1 MNRLFETHI
10 KKVERTDVGFVRNL
24 MNEID
29 WNARLIGLKGAR
41 GVGKTTLLLQR
52 CKLYHKLD
60 GSSLYVSVD
69 NIWFSEHKLYDFA
82 SDFAKKG
89 GRYLFLDE
97 VHKYP
102 NWSQELKNIY
112 DDFPELNIVFTG
124 SSLLEII
131 NAKAD
136 LSRRAVVYE
145 MQGFS
150 FREYLNMT
158 LKLNLQSYSLYEILE
173 NHIMIA
179 QNVLKE
185 VKVLKYF
192 EHYLM
197 YGYYPYY
204 NELPD
209 LYYSRVNE
217 VVNLIIETEIPLLRS
232 VDIAYT
238 RKIKQLLL
246 IISESAPFVPNVSKL
261 SERIG
266 ITRNALL
273 SYLNALN
280 ESRLIISAHK
290 SSGGISVLQKPDKI
304 YLENPNLMYALSDSN
319 VNMGNV
325 RETFFANQLQ
335 YKYKIN
341 VSEHSDFYVDNQY
354 TFEIGGK
361 DKGKK
366 QINAISDSYVVSDD
380 IEYGFNE
387 KIPLWLFGFLY

>member
-192 EHYLM
+192 EHYLK

-280 ESRLIISAHK
+280 ESCLIISAHK

>member
-69 NIWFSEHKLYDFA
+69 NIWFSDHKLYDFA

-179 QNVLKE
+179 QNILKE

-192 EHYLM
+192 EHYLK

-246 IISESAPFVPNVSKL
+246 IISESAPFVPNISKL

-266 ITRNALL
+266 ITRIALL

-280 ESRLIISAHK
+280 ESRLIIAAHK

-304 YLENPNLMYALSDSN
+304 YLENPNLMYALSDFN
-319 VNMGNV
+319 VNIGNV

-341 VSEHSDFYVDNQY
+341 VSEHSDFYVDDQY

-361 DKGKK
+361 NKGKK
-366 QINAISDSYVVSDD
+366 QVNNLLDSYIVSDD
-380 IEYGFNE
+380 IEYGFNK

>member
-192 EHYLM
+192 EHYLK

-341 VSEHSDFYVDNQY
+341 VSERSDFYVDNQY

>member
-1 MNRLFETHI
+1 MNRLFETYI

-102 NWSQELKNIY
+102 TWSQELKNIY
-112 DDFPELNIVFTG
+112 DDFPELNVVFTG

-150 FREYLNMT
+150 FREYLNMS
-158 LKLNLQSYSLYEILE
+158 LKINLQSYSLNEILE

-179 QNVLKE
+179 QNILKE

-192 EHYLM
+192 EHYLK

-246 IISESAPFVPNVSKL
+246 IISESAPFVPNISKL

-266 ITRNALL
+266 ITRIALL

-280 ESRLIISAHK
+280 ESRLIIAAHK

-304 YLENPNLMYALSDSN
+304 YLENPNLMYALSDFN
-319 VNMGNV
+319 VNIGNV

-335 YKYKIN
+335 YKYKVN
-341 VSEHSDFYVDNQY
+341 VSEHSDFYVDDQY

-361 DKGKK
+361 NKGKK
-366 QINAISDSYVVSDD
+366 QINNLLDSYIVSDD
-380 IEYGFNE
+380 IEYGFNK

>member
-158 LKLNLQSYSLYEILE
+158 LKLNLQSYSLKEILE

-192 EHYLM
+192 EHYLK

>member
-1 MNRLFETHI
+1 MNRLFETYI

-24 MNEID
+24 MDEID

-112 DDFPELNIVFTG
+112 DDFPELNVVFTG

-150 FREYLNMT
+150 FREYLNMS
-158 LKLNLQSYSLYEILE
+158 LKINLQSYSLNEILE

-179 QNVLKE
+179 QNILKE

-192 EHYLM
+192 EHYLK

-232 VDIAYT
+232 VDMAYT

-246 IISESAPFVPNVSKL
+246 IISESAPFVPNISKL

-304 YLENPNLMYALSDSN
+304 YLENPNLMYALSDFN
-319 VNMGNV
+319 VNIGNV

-366 QINAISDSYVVSDD
+366 QINTLSNSYIVSDD

>member
-29 WNARLIGLKGAR
+29 WSARLIGLKGAR

-192 EHYLM
+192 EHYLK

>member
-1 MNRLFETHI
+1 MNRLFETYI

-24 MNEID
+24 MDEID

-112 DDFPELNIVFTG
+112 DDFPELNVVFTG

-150 FREYLNMT
+150 FREYLNMS
-158 LKLNLQSYSLYEILE
+158 LKINLQSYSLNEILE

-192 EHYLM
+192 EHYLKC
-197 YGYYPYY
+197 GYYPYY

-232 VDIAYT
+232 VDMAYT

-246 IISESAPFVPNVSKL
+246 IISESAPFVPNISKL

-304 YLENPNLMYALSDSN
+304 YLENPNLMYALSDFN
-319 VNMGNV
+319 VNIGNV

-335 YKYKIN
+335 YKYKVN

-366 QINAISDSYVVSDD
+366 QINTLSNSYIVSDD

>member
-192 EHYLM
+192 EHYLK

>member
-1 MNRLFETHI
+1 
-10 KKVERTDVGFVRNL
+10 
-24 MNEID
+24 
-29 WNARLIGLKGAR
+29 
-41 GVGKTTLLLQR
+41 
-52 CKLYHKLD
+52 
-60 GSSLYVSVD
+60 
-69 NIWFSEHKLYDFA
+69 
-82 SDFAKKG
+82 
-89 GRYLFLDE
+89 
-97 VHKYP
+97 
-102 NWSQELKNIY
+102 
-112 DDFPELNIVFTG
+112 
-124 SSLLEII
+124 
-131 NAKAD
+131 
-136 LSRRAVVYE
+136 
-145 MQGFS
+145 
-150 FREYLNMT
+150 
-158 LKLNLQSYSLYEILE
+158 
-173 NHIMIA
+173 MIA
-179 QNVLKE
+179 QNILKE

-192 EHYLM
+192 EHYLK

-246 IISESAPFVPNVSKL
+246 IISESAPFVPNISKL

-266 ITRNALL
+266 ITRIALL

-280 ESRLIISAHK
+280 ESRLIIAAHK

-304 YLENPNLMYALSDSN
+304 YLENPNLMYALSDFN
-319 VNMGNV
+319 VNIGNV

-341 VSEHSDFYVDNQY
+341 VSEHSDFYVDDQY

-361 DKGKK
+361 NKGKK
-366 QINAISDSYVVSDD
+366 QVNNLLDSYIVSDD
-380 IEYGFNE
+380 IEYGFNK

>member
-1 MNRLFETHI
+1 MNRLFETYI

-112 DDFPELNIVFTG
+112 DDFPELNVVFTG

-150 FREYLNMT
+150 FREYLNMS
-158 LKLNLQSYSLYEILE
+158 LKINLQSYSLNEILE

-179 QNVLKE
+179 QNILKE

-192 EHYLM
+192 EHYLK

-246 IISESAPFVPNVSKL
+246 IISESAPFVPNISKL

-266 ITRNALL
+266 ITRIALL

-280 ESRLIISAHK
+280 ESRLIIAAHK

-304 YLENPNLMYALSDSN
+304 YLENPNLMYALSDFN
-319 VNMGNV
+319 VNIGNV

-341 VSEHSDFYVDNQY
+341 VSEHSDFYVDDQY

-361 DKGKK
+361 NKGKK
-366 QINAISDSYVVSDD
+366 QVNNLLDSYIVSDD
-380 IEYGFNE
+380 IEYGFNK

>member
-1 MNRLFETHI
+1 MNRLFETYI

-112 DDFPELNIVFTG
+112 DDFPELNVVFTG

-150 FREYLNMT
+150 FREYLNMS
-158 LKLNLQSYSLYEILE
+158 LKINLQSYSLNEILE

-179 QNVLKE
+179 QNILKE

-192 EHYLM
+192 EHYLK

-246 IISESAPFVPNVSKL
+246 IISESAPFVPNISKL

-266 ITRNALL
+266 ITRIALL

-280 ESRLIISAHK
+280 ESRLIIAAHK

-304 YLENPNLMYALSDSN
+304 YLENPNLMYALSDFN
-319 VNMGNV
+319 VNIGNV

-335 YKYKIN
+335 YKYKVN
-341 VSEHSDFYVDNQY
+341 VSEHSDFYVDDQY

-361 DKGKK
+361 NKGKK
-366 QINAISDSYVVSDD
+366 QINNLLDSYIVSDD
-380 IEYGFNE
+380 IEYGFNK

>member
-1 MNRLFETHI
+1 MNRLFETYI
-10 KKVERTDVGFVRNL
+10 KKVNQTDVSFVRNL
-24 MNEID
+24 MNEINWD
-29 WNARLIGLKGAR
+29 ARLIGLKGAR

-112 DDFPELNIVFTG
+112 DDYPELNVVFTG

-150 FREYLNMT
+150 FREYLNMS
-158 LKLNLQSYSLYEILE
+158 LKINLQSYSLNEILE
-173 NHIMIA
+173 NHVAIA
-179 QNVLKE
+179 QTVLKE

-192 EHYLM
+192 EHYLK

-209 LYYSRVNE
+209 LYYSRVSE

-232 VDIAYT
+232 VDVAYT

-246 IISESAPFVPNVSKL
+246 IISELAPFVPNISKL

-273 SYLNALN
+273 SYLNALD

-290 SSGGISVLQKPDKI
+290 SSGGISALQKPDKI
-304 YLENPNLMYALSDSN
+304 YLENTNLMYALSDVN
-319 VNMGNV
+319 VNIGNA
-325 RETFFANQLQ
+325 RETFFANQLR
-335 YKYKIN
+335 YKHN
-341 VSEHSDFYVDNQY
+341 VNLSECSDFYIDNKY

-361 DKGKK
+361 DKDKK
-366 QINAISDSYVVSDD
+366 QINNVFNSYIAADN
-380 IEYGFNE
+380 IEYGINE
-387 KIPLWLFGFLY
+387 KIPLWIFGFLY

>member
-112 DDFPELNIVFTG
+112 DDFPELTIVFTG

-192 EHYLM
+192 EHYLK

>member
-1 MNRLFETHI
+1 MNRLFETYI

-24 MNEID
+24 MDEID

-112 DDFPELNIVFTG
+112 DDFPELNVVFTG

-150 FREYLNMT
+150 FREYLNMS
-158 LKLNLQSYSLYEILE
+158 LKINLQSYSLNEILE

-192 EHYLM
+192 EHYLK

-232 VDIAYT
+232 VDMAYT

-246 IISESAPFVPNVSKL
+246 IISESAPFVPNISKL

-304 YLENPNLMYALSDSN
+304 YLENPNLMYALSDFN
-319 VNMGNV
+319 VNIGNV

-335 YKYKIN
+335 YKYKVN

-366 QINAISDSYVVSDD
+366 QINTLSNSYIVSDD

>member
-1 MNRLFETHI
+1 MNRLFETYI

-112 DDFPELNIVFTG
+112 DDFPELNVVFTG

-150 FREYLNMT
+150 FREYLNMS
-158 LKLNLQSYSLYEILE
+158 LKINLQSYSLNEILE

-192 EHYLM
+192 EHYLK

-246 IISESAPFVPNVSKL
+246 IISESAPFVPNISKL

-266 ITRNALL
+266 ITRIALL

-280 ESRLIISAHK
+280 ESRLIIAAHK

-304 YLENPNLMYALSDSN
+304 YLENPNLMYALSDFN
-319 VNMGNV
+319 VNIGNV

-335 YKYKIN
+335 YKYKVN

-366 QINAISDSYVVSDD
+366 QINTLSNSYIVSDD

>member
-1 MNRLFETHI
+1 M
-10 KKVERTDVGFVRNL
+10 ERTDVGFVRNL

-192 EHYLM
+192 EHYLK

-335 YKYKIN
+335 YKYNIN

>member
-192 EHYLM
+192 EHYLK

-266 ITRNALL
+266 ITRNASL

-354 TFEIGGK
+354 TFEISGK

>member
-1 MNRLFETHI
+1 MNRLFETYI

-82 SDFAKKG
+82 SYFAKKG

-112 DDFPELNIVFTG
+112 DDFPELNVVFTG

-150 FREYLNMT
+150 FREYLNMS
-158 LKLNLQSYSLYEILE
+158 LKINLQSYSLNEILE

-179 QNVLKE
+179 QNILKE

-192 EHYLM
+192 EHYLK

-246 IISESAPFVPNVSKL
+246 IISESAPFVPNISKL

-266 ITRNALL
+266 ITRIALL

-280 ESRLIISAHK
+280 ESRLIIAAHK

-304 YLENPNLMYALSDSN
+304 YLENPNLMYALSDFN
-319 VNMGNV
+319 VNIGNV

-341 VSEHSDFYVDNQY
+341 VSEHSDFYVDDQY

-361 DKGKK
+361 NKGKK
-366 QINAISDSYVVSDD
+366 QVNNLLDSYIVSDD
-380 IEYGFNE
+380 IEYGFNK

>member
-192 EHYLM
+192 EHYLK

-280 ESRLIISAHK
+280 ESCLIISAHK

-335 YKYKIN
+335 YKHKIN

>member
-1 MNRLFETHI
+1 M
-10 KKVERTDVGFVRNL
+10 ERTDVGFVRNL

-192 EHYLM
+192 EHYLK

>member
-1 MNRLFETHI
+1 MSRLFETYI

-24 MNEID
+24 MDEID

-112 DDFPELNIVFTG
+112 DDFPELNVVFTG

-136 LSRRAVVYE
+136 LIRRAVVYE

-150 FREYLNMT
+150 FREYLNMS
-158 LKLNLQSYSLYEILE
+158 LKINLQSYSLNEILE

-192 EHYLM
+192 EHYLK

-232 VDIAYT
+232 VDMAYT

-246 IISESAPFVPNVSKL
+246 IISESAPFVPNISKL

-304 YLENPNLMYALSDSN
+304 YLENPNLMYALSDFN
-319 VNMGNV
+319 VNIGNV

-335 YKYKIN
+335 YKYKVN

-366 QINAISDSYVVSDD
+366 QINTLSNSYIVSDD

>member
-69 NIWFSEHKLYDFA
+69 NIWFSDHKLYDFA

-136 LSRRAVVYE
+136 LSRRVVVYE

-192 EHYLM
+192 EHYLK

-246 IISESAPFVPNVSKL
+246 IISESAPFVPNISKL

-266 ITRNALL
+266 ITRIALL

-280 ESRLIISAHK
+280 ESRLIIAAHK

-304 YLENPNLMYALSDSN
+304 YLENPNLMYALSDFN
-319 VNMGNV
+319 VNIGNV

-341 VSEHSDFYVDNQY
+341 VSEHSDFYVDDQY

-361 DKGKK
+361 NKGKK
-366 QINAISDSYVVSDD
+366 QVNNLLDSYIVSDD
-380 IEYGFNE
+380 IEYGFNK